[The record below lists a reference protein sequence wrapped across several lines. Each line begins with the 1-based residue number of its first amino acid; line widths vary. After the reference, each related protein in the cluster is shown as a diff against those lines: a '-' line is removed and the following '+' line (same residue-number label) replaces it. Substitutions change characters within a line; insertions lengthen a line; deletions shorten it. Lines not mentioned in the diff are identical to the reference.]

1 MEFDFGNAN
10 EQQKE
15 AIRTMEDP
23 LLVIADPGTGKTF
36 TLVKRIAYMIT
47 VANVKPEEIMVAA
60 FTEKAA
66 KEKILLNSKG
76 IYYF

>member
-1 MEFDFGNAN
+1 
-10 EQQKE
+10 
-15 AIRTMEDP
+15 
-23 LLVIADPGTGKTF
+23 
-36 TLVKRIAYMIT
+36 MIT